1 MRSRVAPGAAG
12 RRAGRAQREGHG
24 RVLIRG
30 GRVIDPA
37 AGTDGEGDVLVEG
50 GRIAEVGTGL
60 DAGSAEVVDAAGLVV
75 APGFVDPHVHLCE
88 PGWEHRETIRS
99 GARAAAAGGY
109 TAVCGMPDTDPVVDD
124 PASVGFIV
132 AEGRRAGGAR
142 VFPAAAVS
150 AGRNGKQLTEFG
162 EVVDAGAV
170 AVTDAGRA
178 VESSVLMR
186 LALQYALSF
195 DIPVLA
201 HCEDAGLARG
211 GVMHEGVVS
220 TRLGLRGKPAVA
232 EEIGVARDL
241 ALAEAT
247 GGRLHIQRVS
257 TAAAVNLVRLARQ
270 RGVRVTAEAT
280 PHHLLLTHDVLA
292 SYGTEFKVDPP
303 LRTAPDAEALRE
315 ALADGTIDC
324 VATDHAPR
332 HYDEKEQAFDDA
344 PFGVVGLETAF
355 AVLHTRLVR
364 AGALALPALLER
376 MSTGPARALG
386 MEGGTLAPGRPADLV
401 LIDPGLAWT
410 IESADFVSRGRNTP
424 FDGEGVVGRVV
435 RTMVGGETVWA
446 LDEGA

>member
-1 MRSRVAPGAAG
+1 MS
-12 RRAGRAQREGHG
+12 

-37 AGTDGEGDVLVEG
+37 AGTDMEGDVMVEK
-50 GRIAEVGTGL
+50 GRIGAVGEGL
-60 DAGSAEVVDAAGLVV
+60 DAGGADVVDAAGLVV
-75 APGFVDPHVHLCE
+75 APGFVDPHAHLCE
-88 PGWEHRETIRS
+88 PGWEHRETIRTGS
-99 GARAAAAGGY
+99 RAAVAGGY

-142 VFPAAAVS
+142 VYPAAAVS
-150 AGRNGKQLTEFG
+150 AGCKGKQLTEFG

-170 AVTDAGRA
+170 AVTDAGRP
-178 VESSVLMR
+178 VESSILMR
-186 LALQYALSF
+186 LALQYAQSF

-201 HCEDAGLARG
+201 HCEDAELARG
-211 GVMHEGVVS
+211 GVMHEGVIS

-241 ALAEAT
+241 ALAEVT

-257 TAAAVNLVRLARQ
+257 TGAAVNLIRRARA

-292 SYGTEFKVDPP
+292 NYGTEYKVDPP
-303 LRTAPDAEALRE
+303 LRTGSDVETLRE
-315 ALADGTIDC
+315 ALSDGTIDC
-324 VATDHAPR
+324 VATGHAPR

-355 AVLHTRLVR
+355 AVLHTRLVLE
-364 AGALALPALLER
+364 GGLTLPTLLER

-386 MEGGTLAPGRPADLV
+386 VEGGTLAPGRAADLV
-401 LIDPGLAWT
+401 LIDPGAKWT
-410 IESADFVSRGRNTP
+410 IASADFVSKGRNTP
-424 FDGEGVVGRVV
+424 FDGEKVAGRVV
-435 RTMVGGETVWA
+435 RTLVGGETVWR
-446 LDEGA
+446 LGEGT

>member
-1 MRSRVAPGAAG
+1 MSRL
-12 RRAGRAQREGHG
+12 
-24 RVLIRG
+24 LIRG
-30 GRVIDPA
+30 GRVIDPS
-37 AGTDGEGDVLVEG
+37 AGTDLEGDVLVEG
-50 GRIAEVGTGL
+50 GRIGAVGAGL
-60 DAGSAEVVDAAGLVV
+60 EADGADVVDVAGLVV
-75 APGFVDPHVHLCE
+75 APGFVDPHAHLCE
-88 PGWEHRETIRS
+88 PGWEHRETIRTGS
-99 GARAAAAGGY
+99 RAAVAGGY
-109 TAVCGMPDTDPVVDD
+109 TAVCCMPDTDPVVDD

-150 AGRNGKQLTEFG
+150 AGRKGEQLTEFG

-170 AVTDAGRA
+170 AVADAGRS

-186 LALQYALSF
+186 LALQYARSF
-195 DIPVLA
+195 EIPVLA

-257 TAAAVNLVRLARQ
+257 TAAAAALIRRARE
-270 RGVRVTAEAT
+270 RGVRVTAEVT

-292 SYGTEFKVDPP
+292 NYGTDYKVDPP
-303 LRTAPDAEALRE
+303 LRTSADGEALCE

-324 VATDHAPR
+324 IATDHAPR

-364 AGALALPALLER
+364 HGTLTLPALLER

-386 MEGGTLAPGRPADLV
+386 VEGGTLAPGRPADLV
-401 LIDPGLAWT
+401 LIDPGVEWT
-410 IESADFVSRGRNTP
+410 IESVHFVSKGRNTP
-424 FDGEGVVGRVV
+424 FDGEVVVGRVV
-435 RTMVGGETVWA
+435 RTLVGGETVWR
-446 LDEGA
+446 LDEES

>member
-1 MRSRVAPGAAG
+1 MSRL
-12 RRAGRAQREGHG
+12 
-24 RVLIRG
+24 LIRG

-37 AGTDGEGDVLVEG
+37 AGTDLEGDVLVEG
-50 GRIAEVGTGL
+50 GRIGAVGAGL
-60 DAGSAEVVDAAGLVV
+60 EADGAEVVDGAGLVV

-88 PGWEHRETIRS
+88 PGWEHRETIRTGS
-99 GARAAAAGGY
+99 RAAAAGGY
-109 TAVCGMPDTDPVVDD
+109 TAVCSMPDTDPVVDD

-150 AGRNGKQLTEFG
+150 AGRKGKHLTEFG
-162 EVVDAGAV
+162 EVTDAGAV

-178 VESSVLMR
+178 VESSTLMR
-186 LALQYALSF
+186 LALQYAQSF

-201 HCEDAGLARG
+201 HCEDADLARG
-211 GVMHEGVVS
+211 GVMHEGVIS
-220 TRLGLRGKPAVA
+220 TRLGLCGKPAVA

-257 TAAAVNLVRLARQ
+257 TAAATALIRRARG
-270 RGVRVTAEAT
+270 RGVSVTAEAT
-280 PHHLLLTHDVLA
+280 PHHLLLTHDVLGN
-292 SYGTEFKVDPP
+292 YGTEYKVDPP
-303 LRTAPDAEALRE
+303 LRTPPDVEALRE

-324 VATDHAPR
+324 IATDHAPR

-364 AGALALPALLER
+364 EGTLTLPALLER
-376 MSTGPARALG
+376 LSTGPARALG
-386 MEGGTLAPGRPADLV
+386 LAGGTVAAGQRADLV
-401 LIDPGLAWT
+401 LIDPGMEWT
-410 IESADFVSRGRNTP
+410 IDSAVFVSKGRNTP
-424 FDGEGVVGRVV
+424 FGGEGVVGRVV
-435 RTMVGGETVWA
+435 HTLVGGETVWR
-446 LDEGA
+446 LGRRR

>member
-1 MRSRVAPGAAG
+1 MGPG
-12 RRAGRAQREGHG
+12 G
-24 RVLIRG
+24 RVRGAGMRRLLIRG

-37 AGTDGEGDVLVEG
+37 AGTDLEGDVLVEG
-50 GRIAEVGTGL
+50 GRIGVVGEGL
-60 DAGSAEVVDAAGLVV
+60 EADGADAVDGAGLVV

-88 PGWEHRETIRS
+88 PGWEHRETIRT
-99 GARAAAAGGY
+99 GARAAAVGGY
-109 TAVCGMPDTDPVVDD
+109 TAVCCMPDTDPVVDD
-124 PASVGFIV
+124 PASVGFVV
-132 AEGRRAGGAR
+132 AAGRRAGGAR

-150 AGRNGKQLTEFG
+150 AGCEGKQLTEFG

-170 AVTDAGRA
+170 AVADAGRP
-178 VESSVLMR
+178 VESSTLMR
-186 LALQYALSF
+186 LALQYARSF
-195 DIPVLA
+195 DVPVLA

-257 TAAAVNLVRLARQ
+257 TAAAVSLIRRARE
-270 RGVRVTAEAT
+270 RGVRVTAEVT

-292 SYGTEFKVDPP
+292 NYGTEYKVDPP
-303 LRTAPDAEALRE
+303 LRTSADVEALRE

-324 VATDHAPR
+324 IATDHAPR

-344 PFGVVGLETAF
+344 PFGVVCLETAF

-364 AGALALPALLER
+364 EGDLTLPALLER

-386 MEGGTLAPGRPADLV
+386 MEGGTLAQGRPADVV
-401 LIDPGLAWT
+401 LIDPEADWA
-410 IESADFVSRGRNTP
+410 IDSADFVSKGRNTP
-424 FDGEGVVGRVV
+424 FDGEKVVGRVV
-435 RTMVGGETVWA
+435 RTLVGGETVWRFGE
-446 LDEGA
+446 EG

>member
-1 MRSRVAPGAAG
+1 MKSL
-12 RRAGRAQREGHG
+12 
-24 RVLIRG
+24 LIRG

-37 AGTDGEGDVLVEG
+37 SGIDLEGDVLVGG
-50 GRIAEVGTGL
+50 GRIGAVGAGL
-60 DAGSAEVVDAAGLVV
+60 GVAAAQAVLDAAGLVV

-99 GARAAAAGGY
+99 GVRAAAAGGY
-109 TAVCGMPDTDPVVDD
+109 TAVCGMPDTDPVVDG
-124 PASVGFIV
+124 PASVGFML

-150 AGRNGKQLTEFG
+150 AGRKGEQLTEFG

-170 AVTDAGRA
+170 AVADAGRT
-178 VESSVLMR
+178 VESSPLMR
-186 LALQYALSF
+186 LALEYAQSF

-201 HCEDAGLARG
+201 HCEDADLARG

-220 TRLGLRGKPAVA
+220 TRLGLRGRPAVA

-257 TAAAVNLVRLARQ
+257 TAAAAGLIRRARA

-280 PHHLLLTHDVLA
+280 PHHLMLTHELLA
-292 SYGTEFKVDPP
+292 GYGTEYKVNPP
-303 LRTAPDAEALRE
+303 LRTAADVEALQA

-324 VATDHAPR
+324 IATDHAPR

-355 AVLHTRLVR
+355 AVLHSALVQP
-364 AGALALPALLER
+364 GVLTLPELLGR

-386 MEGGTLAPGRPADLV
+386 LPGGTLKPGQPADLV
-401 LIDPGLAWT
+401 LIDPGMRWT
-410 IESADFVSRGRNTP
+410 IDAAAFLSKGRNTP
-424 FDGEGVVGRVV
+424 FGGEEVTGRVV
-435 RTMVGGETVWA
+435 RTLVGGETVWSVA
-446 LDEGA
+446 P